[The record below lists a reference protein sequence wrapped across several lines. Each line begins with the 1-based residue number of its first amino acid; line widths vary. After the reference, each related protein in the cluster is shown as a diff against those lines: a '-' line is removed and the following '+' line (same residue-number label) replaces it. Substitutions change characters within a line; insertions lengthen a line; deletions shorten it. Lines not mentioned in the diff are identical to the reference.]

1 MKACLMILSLCPKRN
16 KDKRIEIKADEG
28 KMLLINKRVVAK
40 LVTVPVDY
48 NLSLV
53 EEIDEIIIEEEEE
66 YE

>member
-1 MKACLMILSLCPKRN
+1 MITTN

>member
-1 MKACLMILSLCPKRN
+1 MITTN
-16 KDKRIEIKADEG
+16 KDKRIEIKADDG

-53 EEIDEIIIEEEEE
+53 EEIDEIIIEEGEE